1 MLFTTLLIGL
11 LAFASQATAVS
22 WYFLRYYPASGQK
35 FTSFSGTMT
44 VPTQPKAATIYV
56 WPGLQPT
63 DNSGVYQ
70 NVLDGRSGTWWIGS
84 GWCCS
89 NPSLP
94 WGSGFNTNA
103 GETVT
108 FKNTLGS
115 AAWVSTLTRSST
127 GETVSNDFA
136 LTSKSFNQAL
146 FAIELYDVAW
156 NFGQVAFSNVVIT
169 STGSSDSS
177 WCNSSPENY
186 NSATVYSI
194 SGVSASVSGS
204 TVTCKIA
211 SVVLQRPA

>member
-1 MLFTTLLIGL
+1 MLLTVLFLSL
-11 LAFASQATAVS
+11 LAFTGQASAVT

-35 FTSFSGTMT
+35 FTSFSGTMSI
-44 VPTQPKAATIYV
+44 PTQPAAATIYV

-89 NPSLP
+89 NPTLA
-94 WGSGFNTNA
+94 WGSGFNA
-103 GETVT
+103 YPGETVA
-108 FKNTLGS
+108 FSNVLGS
-115 AAWVSTLTRSST
+115 SAWTSTLTLST
-127 GETVSNDFA
+127 GDTVSNDFA
-136 LTSKSFNQAL
+136 LTDKSFNQAL

-156 NFGQVAFSNVVIT
+156 NFGQVSYSNVVIT

-177 WCNSSPENY
+177 WCNNSPENY

-194 SGVSASVSGS
+194 SGVTASVSGT